1 MTNGKLRVLAFGA
14 HPDDCDFC
22 CGGTAALYARAGHAV
37 RFVSLTNGDAGHHLL
52 GGGRLAQCRR
62 EEARAAA
69 AAIGIEYVVLDHHD
83 GELLPTL
90 ENRRQIIGLIRDFQ
104 PDLVLSPRP
113 NDYHPDHRY
122 TAQLVQDAA
131 YMITV
136 PNVCAFAEHL
146 MRNPVIVYVSD
157 RFQRPYPFQADVVV
171 SIDETVQAKLA
182 MLHCHQSQVYEWL
195 PYNGGYAEQVPADDA
210 GRRAWLAAH
219 LEPQLR
225 FDADR
230 YRSKMVQLYGSE
242 VGGQVRYAEAFEVS
256 EYGAPLT
263 LDNLHYLF
271 PFFLATK

>member
-1 MTNGKLRVLAFGA
+1 MMDGKLRVLAFGA

-22 CGGTAALYARAGHAV
+22 CAGTAALYARAGHTV
-37 RFVSLTNGDAGHHLL
+37 RFVSLTNGDAGHHLM
-52 GGGRLAQCRR
+52 GGARLAQRRR
-62 EEARAAA
+62 EEARDSAAV
-69 AAIGIEYVVLDHHD
+69 IGIEYVVLDNHD

-90 ENRRQIIGLIRDFQ
+90 ENRKQIIGLIRDFQ

-146 MRNPVIVYVSD
+146 MRNPVIAYVSD
-157 RFQRPYPFQADVVV
+157 RFQKPYPFQADVVV
-171 SIDETVQAKLA
+171 SIDETVEAKIA
-182 MLHCHQSQVYEWL
+182 MLDCHRSQVYEWL
-195 PYNGGYAEQVPADDA
+195 PYNGGYEDQVPEGDEA
-210 GRRAWLAAH
+210 RRARLAVQ
-219 LEPQLR
+219 LEPHLR

-230 YRSKMVQLYGSE
+230 YRSKLVELYGPE
-242 VGGQVRYAEAFEVS
+242 VGARVRYAEAFEVS

-263 LDNLHYLF
+263 PDNLRRLF
-271 PFFLATK
+271 PFFP